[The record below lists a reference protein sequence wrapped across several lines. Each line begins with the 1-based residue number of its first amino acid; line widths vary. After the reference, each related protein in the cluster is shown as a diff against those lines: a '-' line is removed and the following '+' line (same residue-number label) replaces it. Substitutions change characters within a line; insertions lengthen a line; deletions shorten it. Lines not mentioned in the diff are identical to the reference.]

1 MKKFGKMR
9 IAAAIALV
17 AALLGSATASAVG
30 GVTAESA
37 TPTGFETQAVEITGG
52 NEALSGWQYYFYNET
67 IKTYYQS
74 NELFVRATQNGR
86 TGNALHIQRDTAKD
100 ELVMYSYA
108 FDVNSY

>member
-1 MKKFGKMR
+1 MR

-67 IKTYYQS
+67 IKTFKEKQHETIKAS
-74 NELFVRATQNGR
+74 
-86 TGNALHIQRDTAKD
+86 
-100 ELVMYSYA
+100 SYINYPCY
-108 FDVNSY
+108 FHNV

>member
-1 MKKFGKMR
+1 MR

-67 IKTYYQS
+67 IKHIISRT
-74 NELFVRATQNGR
+74 NCLFAPQRTAEQATRCTFKEILRKMN
-86 TGNALHIQRDTAKD
+86 L
-100 ELVMYSYA
+100 
-108 FDVNSY
+108 